1 MAYGIVPLSRFCP
14 PPVKKEMTVDLLTY
28 IYVQRRIDPSLRISA
43 SDMEY
48 IKTVVSGERI
58 FTKHLEEN
66 RELHN
71 CRVEDGTHGSSRIT
85 ARLRVVGRKSAVD
98 GAVINLRICVSF
110 HSLRVVLDNL
120 RDFFCEIFI
129 FRTTTRPST
138 TLFSTTPISLSWS
151 QRVSDSRSRCS
162 PSVFFKKT
170 VSFAHGL
177 NLVL

>member
-1 MAYGIVPLSRFCP
+1 M
-14 PPVKKEMTVDLLTY
+14 DLLTY

-110 HSLRVVLDNL
+110 HTLRMVLDNL
-120 RDFFCEIFI
+120 RDFFVK
-129 FRTTTRPST
+129 
-138 TLFSTTPISLSWS
+138 FSFSGLLLGPAQHCS
-151 QRVSDSRSRCS
+151 QLPRS
-162 PSVFFKKT
+162 PSRGHRGSAIPARGARHPSSLKR
-170 VSFAHGL
+170 L
-177 NLVL
+177 LVLLMASILYYECPSN